1 MSYENFSKEQ
11 LEREISVYR
20 KRIKALY
27 EEIRILNKFLDKLQ
41 WKLYIL

>member
-1 MSYENFSKEQ
+1 MGYENFTKEQ

-27 EEIRILNKFLDKLQ
+27 EEIRILKKYLEKL
-41 WKLYIL
+41 